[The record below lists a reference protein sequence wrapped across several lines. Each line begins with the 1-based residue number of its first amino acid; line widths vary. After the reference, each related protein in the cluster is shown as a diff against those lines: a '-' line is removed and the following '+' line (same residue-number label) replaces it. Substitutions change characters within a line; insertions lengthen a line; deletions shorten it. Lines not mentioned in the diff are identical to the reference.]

1 MASSVGSILK
11 GFSKVVTKLEALA
24 KKEKEK
30 IDSKKLERDELQDQI
45 GMHLSEVAKAESI
58 AVKIKALID

>member
-11 GFSKVVTKLEALA
+11 GFRKVVTKLETLA

-30 IDSKKLERDELQDQI
+30 IDSKKLQRDELQVQI
-45 GMHLSEVAKAESI
+45 GTHQSEVIKAESI
-58 AVKIKALID
+58 AAKIKQLLS

>member
-1 MASSVGSILK
+1 MQSVDNILK
-11 GFSKVVTKLEALA
+11 GFNKVVTKLEVLA

-45 GMHLSEVAKAESI
+45 CTHLSEVAKAESI
-58 AVKIKALID
+58 AAKIKQLLS